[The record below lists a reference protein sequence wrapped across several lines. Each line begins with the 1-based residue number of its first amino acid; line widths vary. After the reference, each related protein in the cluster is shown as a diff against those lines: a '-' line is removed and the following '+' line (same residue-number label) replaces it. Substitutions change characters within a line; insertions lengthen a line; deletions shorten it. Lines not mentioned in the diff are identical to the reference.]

1 MTRAFVIAALLCL
14 MAVAPAMA
22 QDVNYFNADKT
33 RQPNGAAAAPAP
45 AAEAAAPADITDGN
59 AGGDDDAAADDSD
72 GEDAAQAEPEVQIM
86 PAHSAVVTSVDTC
99 INQLDAEDQAA
110 VRANFVNPYQDCQQR
125 LANKTAVKK
134 TAKAG
139 KRKNAPEAE
148 NARNFVR
155 VKPPKAEDDAAAAPA
170 GDDDSGKDEKIQTG
184 SWSSSVK
191 PDKSKAKLN
200 P

>member
-1 MTRAFVIAALLCL
+1 MTRAVVIAALLCL
-14 MAVAPAMA
+14 IAVAPAMA

-45 AAEAAAPADITDGN
+45 APQAPAPADITDSS
-59 AGGDDDAAADDSD
+59 ASDDAAADDSD
-72 GEDAAQAEPEVQIM
+72 GEDSAQAEPEVQIM

-155 VKPPKAEDDAAAAPA
+155 VKPSKADDDAAAASA